1 MGQDLS
7 EIIARV
13 TGSRPVRFQPMGGGC
28 VADVREVT
36 LENDEIIVAKAGDAG
51 SGLDL
56 ERYMLQYLRDP
67 GGLPVPDVLHADDE
81 LLLMTRIDTA
91 GGLSPGAQAQ
101 AADLLA
107 ALHGV
112 AADKFGLDRAT
123 VIGGLHQP
131 NPQTPNWI
139 DFFRDQRLLYMAAQA
154 LDAGRLSAALMARVE
169 TLAGKLGDWLDN
181 SATPS
186 LIHGDMWGG
195 NVLCYRGQISGFVDP
210 AIYYADAEIELA
222 FSTLFNT
229 FGDAFFDRYAEH
241 RPIRKG
247 FFEER
252 RDIYNLYPLLVHVR
266 LFGGGYDGSVE
277 RTLEK
282 FGC

>member
-36 LENDEIIVAKAGDAG
+36 LENDDTIVAKAGDAG
-51 SGLDL
+51 ANLGLDGF
-56 ERYMLQYLRDP
+56 MLKYLRDP